1 MHVFKYSRRKGT
13 KADTMPGQVPEQI
26 KTQRSH
32 RLLEIAS
39 RMQQEYLSW
48 YLGQQVEVLTEDEVR
63 YQGETWRCG
72 HTKEYVKCL
81 LKDCGSNRI
90 KTAEACQLTENCMLL
105 LR

>member
-1 MHVFKYSRRKGT
+1 
-13 KADTMPGQVPEQI
+13 MPGQITDQI

-32 RLLEIAS
+32 SLLEIAS

-48 YLGQQVEVLTEDEVR
+48 YPGRQVEVLTEDEIQ

-81 LKDCGSNRI
+81 LKNCASNEI
-90 KTAEACQLTENCMLL
+90 VTGKACEVTENHMLII
-105 LR
+105 R